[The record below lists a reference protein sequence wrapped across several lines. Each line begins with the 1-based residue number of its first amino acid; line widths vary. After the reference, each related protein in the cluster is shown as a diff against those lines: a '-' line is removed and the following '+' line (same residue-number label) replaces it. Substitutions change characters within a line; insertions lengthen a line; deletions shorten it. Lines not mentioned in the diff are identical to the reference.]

1 MNAVWKGVVGFGLIS
16 VPVKMYRAS
25 REHEIPLRLLHR
37 NTLEPIRYV
46 RTCDSCQEE
55 VGWDEIVR
63 GYEYEEGRY
72 VTFEK
77 EELEAL
83 TADLNRDFRIREF
96 VRLEEVDPIDL
107 HRTYYLSPEEGGAR
121 AYSLLAQALEET
133 GKAGLAVS
141 TIRTKTRPALIH
153 ASHGRLLL
161 TTLHYEEEIVPAEDV
176 PGLSGV
182 PESVR
187 AEVET
192 AKLLIG
198 QLTADFDPA
207 QFEDESYKRLMDA
220 IARKID
226 GEQPEMP
233 QAAETQTQPDDLME
247 ALRGSLELFK
257 PSMQTERGAEGTSG
271 AARKPPG
278 TVDKTAKKSK
288 GAG

>member
-1 MNAVWKGVVGFGLIS
+1 MNAVWKGIVGFGLVS

-25 REHEIPLRLLHR
+25 REHEVPLRLLHR

-46 RTCDSCQEE
+46 RTCESCNEE
-55 VGWDEIVR
+55 VSWDEIVR
-63 GYEYEEGRY
+63 GYEYEEGQF

-83 TADLNRDFRIREF
+83 TADLTRDFRIREF
-96 VRLEEVDPIDL
+96 VRMEEVDPIYL
-107 HRTYYLSPEEGGAR
+107 HQTYYLTPEEGGAK

-133 GKAGLAVS
+133 GKAGIAVS
-141 TIRTKTRPALIH
+141 TIRTKARPALVH

-182 PESVR
+182 PETVR

-198 QLTADFDPA
+198 QLTADFHPG
-207 QFEDESYKRLMDA
+207 QFEDESYKRLTEA

-226 GEQPEMP
+226 GGEPKMPAASEVRAQP
-233 QAAETQTQPDDLME
+233 QDLME

-257 PSMQTERGAEGTSG
+257 PSMQAEKGQEGSGGGT
-271 AARKPPG
+271 RMLPG
-278 TVDKTAKKSK
+278 TDRKGGKKAK